1 MKPLIVASTRPEIIK
16 LSPIMRSLDQKSI
29 EYIFATTG
37 QHYDDALFNIFI
49 MELGL
54 SEPDYNI
61 LVGSG
66 SQAYQTYKA
75 MIELE
80 NIMIKENPTVI
91 IVEGDTNSVLSS
103 ALVGVKLQ
111 IPIAHVEAGLRSYD
125 KNMPEEI
132 NRIVVDHCSEILFA
146 PTEQAGLNLIH
157 EGIEPNK
164 IFITGNTIV
173 DSTFQ
178 NVKLGKDTAKDL
190 YKGDYLVLTL
200 HRAENVDNDERLK
213 GLIEAI
219 DSLGEKIIFPAHP
232 RTVKRIKSIGINQ
245 LKNIDIIKPLGYID
259 FLNLLKNA
267 RAALTDSGGIQE
279 ETSILN
285 VPCFTL
291 RSTTER
297 PESVEAGGNILV
309 GVDKDDLIKRISTT
323 LKDKKRLNKMIKADN
338 PFGDGR
344 SGERI
349 VEILHDIDN
358 RGNLK
363 IKTPNFTTGIWKRK
377 IIEVDITLEGK
388 MVEEL
393 DFEVI
398 RILDGNDEKFPKKDL
413 KLKMGQIVEIIEK
426 P

>member
-1 MKPLIVASTRPEIIK
+1 
-16 LSPIMRSLDQKSI
+16 
-29 EYIFATTG
+29 
-37 QHYDDALFNIFI
+37 
-49 MELGL
+49 
-54 SEPDYNI
+54 
-61 LVGSG
+61 
-66 SQAYQTYKA
+66 
-75 MIELE
+75 
-80 NIMIKENPTVI
+80 MIKENPTVI